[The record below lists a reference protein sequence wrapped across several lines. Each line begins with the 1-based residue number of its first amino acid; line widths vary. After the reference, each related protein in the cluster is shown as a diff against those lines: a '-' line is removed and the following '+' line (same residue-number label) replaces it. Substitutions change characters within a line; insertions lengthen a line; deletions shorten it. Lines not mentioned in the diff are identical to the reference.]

1 MTVNQR
7 FPGLDWTDCRAEVER
22 ELAARRRTYPDR
34 VASGRMT
41 ATESDY
47 QLAIFAAIAADVG
60 RMSHI
65 GPDRPEATHGFSWNE
80 RRAAI
85 GRELDQRDRLY
96 PEWIAGGRLQQDR
109 ADRQCLALRAIL
121 FRYDEGFD
129 WRPTNGI
136 RDQSAQ
142 DFIDGKPRTPQQLET
157 WAEMDAIWRWPDG
170 FFYQRWPDPSAAPA
184 APELAL
190 A

>member
-7 FPGLDWTDCRAEVER
+7 FPGLDWADCRAEVDR

-47 QLAIFAAIAADVG
+47 QLAIFAAIATDVD
-60 RMSHI
+60 RMAHI
-65 GPDRPEATHGFSWNE
+65 GLPIPPAAHRYSWNE
-80 RRAAI
+80 RRQALS
-85 GRELDQRDRLY
+85 REIDLRDRLY

-109 ADRQCLALRAIL
+109 ADRQRAALRIIL

-129 WRPTNGI
+129 WQPSNGVADLQI
-136 RDQSAQ
+136 EDRAA
-142 DFIDGKPRTPQQLET
+142 GKARTPEQLAT
-157 WAEMDAIWRWPDG
+157 WEEMTAIWRWPDG
-170 FFYQRWPDPSAAPA
+170 HFYRRWADTPA
-184 APELAL
+184 EPAML
-190 A
+190 